1 MPKRKSQANEDIDND
16 LSVPLSIQTFFWRQ
30 TSPFIRPKL
39 GKLCDASCIS
49 FERVVVQNIL
59 HGQPPSLCEAIQSVS
74 RWKVVQVAFPHVMH
88 ACAAMLEN
96 RRQMHPGAK
105 FTNCETKLLYTLHW
119 IILDAAS
126 ECEDNVTMSDTVKI
140 PPLHAMLHPLKTIQL
155 FVYLFAPLVNSL
167 ADSDFQSLKLENGL
181 RLWQP
186 LWDYQQP
193 DVPCFSTPV
202 KPQRNVLK
210 AQRNHLKVNTNA
222 ANIYIGKGTSTDN
235 LRFVSPFGDTESIQS
250 SSGETSPSRYAPLA
264 RLSDSEFCFMSQ
276 SESQSVFSMC
286 EFCNNIKS
294 SRANEGPSVCRCGR
308 KDSFVDVGPE
318 NRQSFF
324 EKLGSLDRDFVKQRL
339 ASAAMAGVKGAAA
352 PIDILSASYFDVAVL
367 QSLFC
372 LQWATEGIHWG
383 LKYVHQR
390 LLEISDELLHM
401 DVKDRERSRSL
412 PFADPRLLRNNS
424 IPSSSKDP
432 VQTGIPKSA
441 SSLSNRFASAS
452 PELSTIPSD
461 SEPTSPVA
469 KPFLSELRREPP
481 FKKVCMVELRQFP
494 DSTRAVVTRKQSP
507 SPSRG
512 DASPTSV
519 PFKTK
524 LENYPLPKTHREY
537 ASVYNWNTARGRTS
551 VDIYNA
557 RSPEREKTV
566 KNSQSWGATG
576 DKKFEFPPSPDQVS
590 EGSSQHSS
598 NDSSSLSQ
606 EQTTSGGTVV
616 GKPIITITAET
627 PQKMKPSWSRLYDFG
642 PTEEP
647 EPESGAIGGD
657 DPGALGLA
665 RSQTDTNISYLK
677 EEEVHEVAGAVHYI
691 QKNGCLNYKVILQAI
706 HYVTKNHT
714 SEKICEVGLNILNCL
729 LDLDIVEKKVEEE
742 GPGGGAS
749 AGAGAAATDDKKD
762 DNQSVS
768 TDMGK
773 TEITA
778 FGLAMDSLISIYK
791 SLGCPHG
798 CGDGL
803 RGRHGDLLRQKGHN
817 CLLRLQK
824 LNGPLFCSYMKN
836 SVKTRPIQEVVDF
849 FHAFLGFCVDPQ
861 QILLSQ
867 QSNRKS
873 VSTEALPNNNFTNNF
888 GHPIGGVGYRGV
900 EGVLMSY
907 SMKTFISRCVE
918 NTKELYSSDNIS
930 LFCDIRQLITYFKE
944 IHGGTFRRVALSGLL
959 DSLFDLKTKA
969 SQAKEVVTP
978 TSHPISRTTSVTSE
992 SGDEKERAA
1001 VLSNIAAEL
1010 KENGGK
1016 SRKSLFRKKLKKQLL
1031 AQQQYAASDSEIL
1044 DEMTGKSSPRASL
1057 SCNEDDGPSG
1067 TSTPKRK
1074 FSKFHIGWRKPKSDH
1089 EEDGCS
1095 EVGGAMENR
1104 ESKSDTG
1111 YHRHGLKG
1119 KMSFKT
1125 ASQATLTF
1133 LSARR
1138 RIEGGL
1144 KSLAKKALKPE
1155 HNKEPKQSQGESEAD
1170 PDDIG
1175 IVMRE
1180 KRLVDKFIVKSGMLR
1195 FNFLLECCH
1204 PGTVPDPQLV
1214 ASMIQ
1219 LEAPVSARA
1228 TLLLECAH
1236 FVHRCNHGDWPN
1248 WMRLNLPSFR
1258 HSSSALHS
1266 RGQPSGIRRTLNLQK
1281 AAGRLFY
1288 SWAENLGYQ
1297 LEYQMARER
1306 QSRFSHVEDVHDER
1320 KKRQLR
1326 MDDDMEDFLDEN
1338 TVNTRGNECPYALK
1352 MLACLVL
1359 QEITTFLRETFQYL
1373 PRKKHKLEPGWDKHL
1388 TSRRFSSIISS
1399 PGHSDRSS
1407 ESNIGDLPHP
1417 SPGPGGGTGSPG
1429 ERKISFAVQMERSDS
1444 FNSSTTS
1451 LSMDPLASP
1460 HTPME
1465 ERKGRRLAQGRQKLL
1480 KHLRRGS
1487 TQNTS
1492 FRQNRSFRMRRGDQ
1506 GSIKLHGT
1514 GSIRTRKVS
1523 SQSIHSDSKFL
1534 EGEPST
1540 DDIESMTYCSEDVQQ
1555 DTQAMEEQQE
1565 VEDEKMFTNMP
1576 WIKVVIQLANQSNF
1590 ICPHQGFCHLDCY
1603 ERQRRSCSR
1612 LVTSMKKIYQSTEEE
1627 QTKESDRKLEQ
1638 RREIFKDKFK
1648 RRESIFQNPS
1658 PIKRRESTPLLEK
1671 IRTDVSL
1678 VKQKLTSWKKEVKPK
1693 EVKEDSPMV
1702 KYITSQAQKLTQC
1715 PLSILTKSAPILN
1728 EDQFADIMP
1737 VAWELMMETDQEV
1750 AAAAASMYLISSVRA
1765 PEKAQTMV
1773 FKELQHEDPCVRINA
1788 ILRFGTLWK
1797 FRHQVWPR
1805 MEEGAQIHFKVPPP
1819 NIDFTLPFPTIGLPS
1834 QAPIDPPWN
1843 PHFKAKIEE
1852 VTVNQDQTKSL
1863 VTATTTRRKQQQEMI
1878 RRALQREEERKRIG
1892 RETFPMTTVSVTQL
1906 AAVEPSL
1913 HHAGEDHEEALQEE
1927 INLAARRVSLAPTN
1941 RNIASRSMSWRNG
1954 SLHWARLTTFEGD
1967 EERVEHVHNMQLAEK
1982 FFPSSICA
1990 VVLPII
1996 HLLEDGDVSD
2006 DGIAVREV
2014 AEKIIWSCL
2023 VEDPV
2028 LFMRHFLEKITHKE
2042 KHEELLFILRK
2053 LLFYF
2058 KDLPTQMAHS
2068 LFNYLIG
2075 YVMFYVRTPQTY
2087 GQEAIAGA
2095 LALLWQV
2102 VPSVEG
2108 IYFKDLKQTLKKEQ
2122 CDPNIMIS
2130 ANVPSAKKII
2140 VHGPDLTSIPS
2151 QFPVHED
2158 TQFNVILQDSLDFF
2172 NIPEEEQNSYFL
2184 VDTKSNQIH
2193 NMNSYVRD
2201 FYFFRR
2207 NFYPQLSLVH
2217 MDPQEAQDNLEKQ
2230 AFLLKFGEI
2239 GKVLFTVAILESTS
2253 PHQLQN
2259 HISFLHEE
2267 LAKLPSF
2274 PRKSLD
2280 AEFSL
2285 YGGTLGRELFGMD
2298 TLHKESWLKLMHTM
2312 FSRMTSSFNWSQDL
2326 CLFLNVINGCVIL
2339 HCEDS
2344 AMLRFSL
2351 ATFLNISIHFK
2362 QIFSMTG
2369 FLNVIPTLM
2378 RTYSNHLPNP
2388 VVCKALQFVFKQF
2401 YILHRKPFMLQL
2413 FGSLANILDF
2423 QSASTGLMDTT
2434 KVQPDCLFEMLLS
2447 LEKDTPDLLSILDLV
2462 DYPKP
2467 FKALD
2472 FCYESEP
2479 ETFNLMQVIDMCV
2492 TVVVYSPD
2500 SFRSVQM
2507 LTILE
2512 IVLPRYL
2519 DYLHQETNKKDNP
2532 PAARAEISAINTIA
2546 SSMRALVTS
2555 CDCFSRG
2562 LPLPKQLEA
2571 ERTSTKDKRDRG
2583 SPVETSVF
2591 YDERED
2597 SNTYP
2602 NRHAEEGRGRKS
2614 QAQYDQDDEEM
2625 QRQDFRKP
2633 RDSLLNVVAEFY
2645 GACQTRMKELRKMLQ
2660 DLSFRPPELLD
2671 HKSHN
2676 RLADM
2681 AHTLLKLATYD
2692 PDTMGCAGLQKYMTE
2707 ILPITDWSQE
2717 AVRPALNLILRR
2729 LDRLFNKINN
2739 PKRPHLKRKVDWT
2752 AGANLLK
2759 GVFLTL
2765 KKFPYIAHLPH
2776 LKTLINVLIQIV
2788 LSSGSQTVMES
2799 LPGMGV
2805 FRSEFSGSVI
2815 PPMFCSEVV
2824 KLVAM
2829 QMQALGFRRPYHWV
2843 PAELITQGTNEQITL
2858 EQICGGSSV
2867 FPTSERCINMLVNF
2881 ILPLC
2886 IRVGCGRRDT
2896 PRLRQV
2902 DINFALQ
2909 VILNILN
2916 PPAKVSGGGQ
2926 TNSSTKSGM
2935 HHLSIT
2941 EHGRCGSMSR
2951 NSHKSY
2957 VKYQG
2962 NELLVQTAYHGLEIL
2977 MACFDKALAPEWH
2990 RVAKVIM
2997 QNSHTRVCLPLWK
3010 FLNFVVTHRPSIFL
3024 MLQPFIQFKMLRI
3037 NCDTA
3042 QEYYEQQTIKDKLQG
3057 YSFTHPK
3064 CMGSVLVE
3072 LALELKLI
3080 KDEFIATGGE
3090 YRSRSATMVTDR
3102 SDFSHNPGAEIRT
3115 AKEVSDIT
3123 TEIIGPPKPTLATIG
3138 KRASRATILSQN
3150 SSSNSAPFKA
3160 TVLTSSFEN
3169 GSPTGR
3175 RKSNAGQRISAKDG
3189 TRILEKFRKPTQDDL
3204 SPIDQIVPETEEKV
3218 GMEPMIAFQPV
3229 SNQNSVEHLPTSVQ
3243 YENEDII
3250 DGNDLYPRGHRLQ
3263 RQDAKSRKTFK
3274 MKRTKTKTTSVRRFM
3289 SRHGKND
3296 VSDTESNSTE
3306 GSPTRSSSTIRSRR
3320 QGESDSLRLHRT
3332 GTGIHTPRAG
3342 SPSKCGYAK
3351 SVETI
3356 HEQREDCKK
3365 SSKPRYIQRSKS
3377 HDDPHGDIH
3386 APAGTARRR
3395 IARQGARMVRSRSP
3409 SSSPVRAL
3417 GSKSNLMSPNCKI
3430 ASPPLRRGFS
3440 EDSPGPAEMPINIT
3454 YATIPGATSPP
3465 QSAQSLK
3472 EDRSFFRFSLK
3483 KKEPAPQMIKEND
3496 SESSAD
3502 SPMSPP
3508 ITSPLSPTNPFLSLV
3523 YEKPKPVITSSEK
3536 KDTAPKSLVKSR
3548 IQMFTMPVQKGEI
3561 KPAGPTQG
3569 KIAPIVPPPIPP
3581 RQLFTKTFTSTNE
3594 PEPQSPPENTKFK
3607 SRDRQRPFTSPVKQ
3621 RAIAKL
3627 LNDLP
3632 VSDTSAF
3639 HVPQPKAI
3647 NLPRET
3653 SPQPLSSTNPFR
3665 SNPDPFQNSQL
3676 TQKGGVKSNDAI
3688 KQTYVSSRCSSDE
3701 SLTEFSTLLK
3711 EDEKSASRSSVCI
3724 YFDGKEV
3731 PDTLV

>member
-16 LSVPLSIQTFFWRQ
+16 LSVPL
-30 TSPFIRPKL
+30 PFIRPKL

-900 EGVLMSY
+900 EGV
-907 SMKTFISRCVE
+907 
-918 NTKELYSSDNIS
+918 
-930 LFCDIRQLITYFKE
+930 
-944 IHGGTFRRVALSGLL
+944 
-959 DSLFDLKTKA
+959 
-969 SQAKEVVTP
+969 
-978 TSHPISRTTSVTSE
+978 RTTSVTSE

-1016 SRKSLFRKKLKKQLL
+1016 SRKSLFRKKLKK
-1031 AQQQYAASDSEIL
+1031 IL

-1133 LSARR
+1133 L
-1138 RIEGGL
+1138 
-1144 KSLAKKALKPE
+1144 K
-1155 HNKEPKQSQGESEAD
+1155 PKQSQGESEAD

-1954 SLHWARLTTFEGD
+1954 SLHWARLTTFE
-1967 EERVEHVHNMQLAEK
+1967 EK

-1996 HLLEDGDVSD
+1996 HLLEDGD
-2006 DGIAVREV
+2006 
-2014 AEKIIWSCL
+2014 
-2023 VEDPV
+2023 
-2028 LFMRHFLEKITHKE
+2028 
-2042 KHEELLFILRK
+2042 EELLFILRK

-2095 LALLWQV
+2095 LALLWQ
-2102 VPSVEG
+2102 
-2108 IYFKDLKQTLKKEQ
+2108 
-2122 CDPNIMIS
+2122 PNIMIS

-2253 PHQLQN
+2253 PHQ
-2259 HISFLHEE
+2259 
-2267 LAKLPSF
+2267 
-2274 PRKSLD
+2274 
-2280 AEFSL
+2280 
-2285 YGGTLGRELFGMD
+2285 ELFGMD

-2829 QMQALGFRRPYHWV
+2829 QMQALG
-2843 PAELITQGTNEQITL
+2843 EQITL

-3010 FLNFVVTHRPSIFL
+3010 FLNFV
-3024 MLQPFIQFKMLRI
+3024 MLRI